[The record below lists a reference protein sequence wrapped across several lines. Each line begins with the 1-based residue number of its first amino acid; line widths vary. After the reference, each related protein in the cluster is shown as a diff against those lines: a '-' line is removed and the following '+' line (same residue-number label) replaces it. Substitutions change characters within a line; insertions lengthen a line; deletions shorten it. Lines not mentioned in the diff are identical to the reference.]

1 MTLTE
6 SEPRA
11 LTFEELGVP
20 DFICRSLHRRGIDEP
35 FAIQRVAIA
44 DIMQGNDVCGA
55 APTGSGKTLAF
66 GIPLVAMTPKGS
78 PRRPRSLVLS
88 PTRELADQI
97 ASEMEPLSNRTS
109 ITTVYGGVAYGKQ
122 VNALKH
128 GTDILV
134 AC

>member
-20 DFICRSLHRRGIDEP
+20 DFICRSLHRRGINEP
-35 FAIQRVAIA
+35 FAIQPVAIA

-66 GIPLVAMTPKGS
+66 GIPLVSMTRKGS

-97 ASEMEPLSNRTS
+97 ASEMEPLSN
-109 ITTVYGGVAYGKQ
+109 Q
-122 VNALKH
+122 
-128 GTDILV
+128 ILI
-134 AC
+134 

>member
-1 MTLTE
+1 MSLTE

-20 DFICRSLHRRGIDEP
+20 DFIAARFTARIDEP

-66 GIPLVAMTPKGS
+66 EF
-78 PRRPRSLVLS
+78 LS
-88 PTRELADQI
+88 
-97 ASEMEPLSNRTS
+97 
-109 ITTVYGGVAYGKQ
+109 
-122 VNALKH
+122 
-128 GTDILV
+128 
-134 AC
+134 